1 MRTSHTAIKRMIQ
14 DEKKKLTDEQV
25 FASRQF
31 AAYLTDIAESVTGR
45 YKRHS
50 KVKTFYDTSEGA
62 EVGHTDNHTITI
74 NTGNFLT
81 RSFPTK
87 ALMADSLV
95 GIVGH
100 ECGHM
105 LFTDFTMLQ
114 TYFSALAGGLF
125 YPHEP
130 EDLSHTQ
137 KRSLEQIKEAM
148 VEKDE
153 AVIKA
158 ISHITHSLANVM
170 EDVYIEA
177 RMCDSFPGSIRSGI
191 LLNNL
196 RFADMMKTVK
206 QEIDA
211 SHYEVCILVNLLI
224 QYAKTGDINDPE
236 DCKSPLLN
244 TFYACVPFI
253 DNGAYDDDARV
264 RFDSA
269 NQILL
274 YLWPHM
280 KDFVEKVRED
290 IKNGTSE
297 AEAAM
302 TAQIGSGTPL
312 PGLPGMTGKP
322 AKGTGSF
329 NHDPAKEDE
338 EKEELQ
344 KVLDQELGRIPLTD
358 TDEISEGEDGGITR
372 NNDYAGAG
380 YVSEAASDMDRIMTQ
395 MAEDAAYTRYDEELT
410 DELQQK
416 AKQIRYGNAHEGI
429 RVRVNRMHYVEPS
442 CMEAYQKVAPPLM
455 LISKRLQKQISQI
468 LKDYKSGGKLDN
480 LPMGKRLNVR
490 NAYHNDGRIF
500 YKLKLPNDRTDIA
513 VAVLNDESGS
523 MCSCDRITY
532 ARAASII
539 LHDFCKA
546 LDIPIAIYGHTEE
559 YDVELFAYAE
569 FDTIDN
575 KDKYRLMDMC
585 ARGGNRDGAALRYVA
600 ERLMERPEE
609 IKLLIIISDGQPA
622 GDGYYGTEAEADLR
636 GIKSEYTKKGIKLF
650 AAAIGSDKPNIQ
662 RIYGDGFLDITNLEK
677 LPVNLGKLI
686 IEQVKNR
693 YAA

>member
-1 MRTSHTAIKRMIQ
+1 M
-14 DEKKKLTDEQV
+14 V
-25 FASRQF
+25 
-31 AAYLTDIAESVTGR
+31 
-45 YKRHS
+45 
-50 KVKTFYDTSEGA
+50 
-62 EVGHTDNHTITI
+62 
-74 NTGNFLT
+74 
-81 RSFPTK
+81 
-87 ALMADSLV
+87 
-95 GIVGH
+95 
-100 ECGHM
+100 
-105 LFTDFTMLQ
+105 
-114 TYFSALAGGLF
+114 F

-130 EDLSHTQ
+130 EDLSYTQ
-137 KRSLEQIKEAM
+137 KRSLEQIKKALE
-148 VEKDE
+148 EKDE
-153 AVIKA
+153 AVVKA
-158 ISHITHSLANVM
+158 ISHITHSLANIM

-177 RMCDSFPGSIRSGI
+177 RMCDSYPGSIRSGI

-244 TFYACVPFI
+244 TFYACVPYI

-269 NQILL
+269 NQLLL

-280 KDFVEKVRED
+280 KEFVEKVRED

-297 AEAAM
+297 AETAM
-302 TAQIGSGTPL
+302 TAQIGGGIPL
-312 PGLPGMTGKP
+312 PGLPDMSGKP
-322 AKGTGSF
+322 AKGTGNFS
-329 NHDPAKEDE
+329 HDTSKDGE

-344 KVLDQELGRIPLTD
+344 KVLEQELGRIPLTD
-358 TDEISEGEDGGITR
+358 TNEISEGEDGGTIR

-395 MAEDAAYTRYDEELT
+395 IAEDAAYTRYDEELT

-500 YKLKLPNDRTDIA
+500 YKLKLPNDRTDVA

-585 ARGGNRDGAALRYVA
+585 ARGGNRDGAALRFVA

>member
-50 KVKTFYDTSEGA
+50 KVKTFYDTSEDA
-62 EVGHTDNHTITI
+62 EVGHTDNHTIAI

-105 LFTDFTMLQ
+105 LFTDFR
-114 TYFSALAGGLF
+114 LF

-130 EDLSHTQ
+130 EDLSYTQ
-137 KRSLEQIKEAM
+137 KRSLEQIKKALE
-148 VEKDE
+148 EKDE
-153 AVIKA
+153 AVVKA
-158 ISHITHSLANVM
+158 ISHITHSLANIM

-177 RMCDSFPGSIRSGI
+177 RMCDSYPGSIRSGI

-244 TFYACVPFI
+244 TFYACVPYI

-269 NQILL
+269 NQLLL

-280 KDFVEKVRED
+280 KEFVEKVRED

-297 AEAAM
+297 AETAM
-302 TAQIGSGTPL
+302 TAQIGGGIPL
-312 PGLPGMTGKP
+312 PGLPDMSGKP
-322 AKGTGSF
+322 AKGTGNFS
-329 NHDPAKEDE
+329 HDTSKDGE

-344 KVLDQELGRIPLTD
+344 KVLEQELGRIPLTD
-358 TDEISEGEDGGITR
+358 TNEISEGEDGGTIR

-395 MAEDAAYTRYDEELT
+395 IAEDAAYTRYDEELT

-500 YKLKLPNDRTDIA
+500 YKLKLPNDRTDVA

-585 ARGGNRDGAALRYVA
+585 ARGGNRDGAALRFVA